1 MGQYINLTNALNA
14 VRDIPTAF
22 HAIKKNTYREN
33 RSYNLDFGK

>member
-22 HAIKKNTYREN
+22 YAIKKNTYREN
-33 RSYNLDFGK
+33 HSYNLDFGK